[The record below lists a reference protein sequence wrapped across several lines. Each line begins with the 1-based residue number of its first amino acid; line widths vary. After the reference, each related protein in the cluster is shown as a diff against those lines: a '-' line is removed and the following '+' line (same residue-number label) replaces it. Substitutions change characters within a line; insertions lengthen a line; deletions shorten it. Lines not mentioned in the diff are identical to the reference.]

1 MSIRVKLEPSDVVVY
16 HVFRD
21 GEGNAGAERLKVD
34 ERGLKSCMPLFIEVE
49 RKMLEE
55 LLYIE

>member
-21 GEGNAGAERLKVD
+21 GEVMQ
-34 ERGLKSCMPLFIEVE
+34 GLRDSKLMREG
-49 RKMLEE
+49 
-55 LLYIE
+55 